1 MYELWKDVVG
11 YEGFY
16 KVSNLGRIK
25 RVEHFDSKN
34 HRYCERILSLNPQK
48 NGYVRVHLSKNGIA
62 EWKSLHRI
70 VATAFVE
77 RKDGCDVVNHL
88 DNNPSNNKAENL
100 EWTTYKGNMEYASSQ
115 GRMRYNPKNLKK
127 AQESNKKAVIAIKG
141 SDTYYFSSQSEAA
154 EALGVRRSH
163 ISAACRKE
171 YGYNKVGG
179 YEWEYADEEYQK
191 NVKPQKNKMNP
202 SEYLDFL
209 RRRMIGNKIMLGKN
223 HSDETKEKLRK
234 NNVKKVVQFDKNGN
248 FVAEYY
254 STQEAKRCTGISH
267 IDACCRG
274 ERKTAG
280 GYKWRY
286 KNE

>member
-1 MYELWKDVVG
+1 MKEIWKDVVG

-16 KVSNLGRIK
+16 EVSNLGRIK
-25 RVEHFDSKN
+25 RVEHYDSKN

-62 EWKSLHRI
+62 EWESLHRI

-77 RKDGCDVVNHL
+77 KKDGCDIVNHL

-100 EWTTYKGNMEYASSQ
+100 EWTTYKGNMEYAAIQ
-115 GRMRYNPKNLKK
+115 GRMKYKPENLKK
-127 AQESNKKAVIAIKG
+127 AQESNKKAVIATNG
-141 SDTYYFSSQSEAA
+141 DVTHYFSSQVEAA
-154 EALGVRRSH
+154 NFLGVNSCH

-171 YGYNKVGG
+171 YGYKKVGG
-179 YEWEYADEEYQK
+179 YEWTYTDKEYQK
-191 NVKPQKNKMNP
+191 KVKPNKVKM
-202 SEYLDFL
+202 SEEEYSEFL
-209 RRRMIGNKIMLGKN
+209 RKRMIGNKIMLGKKL
-223 HSDETKEKLRK
+223 SEKTKEKLRK
-234 NNVKKVVQFDKNGN
+234 SQTKEVVQFQKNGE

-267 IDACCRG
+267 IDDCCRG
-274 ERKTAG
+274 DRNTAG
-280 GYKWRY
+280 GYIWRY